1 MKTKIALLVTIL
13 AASLFGGGC
22 SSTQKIGDSWVG
34 HETAENIKY
43 GFKFDRITGDQ
54 FRGSW
59 TIPNDSSYQNSQ
71 IFTLISIQE
80 FKNSKTRIVTFQR
93 GAGHVY
99 RGKLTE
105 DGTSIIEGT
114 RGDVLGN
121 TVESPKF
128 SQTKWELHL
137 EKPKAK

>member
-13 AASLFGGGC
+13 AASLFGVGC
-22 SSTQKIGDSWVG
+22 GSTQQIGDSWVG
-34 HETAENIKY
+34 HETAENTKY
-43 GFKFDRITGDQ
+43 GFKFERIAGDQ

-59 TIPNDSSYQNSQ
+59 TIPNNPAYQNSV
-71 IFTLISIQE
+71 IFTLISIQK
-80 FKNSKTRIVTFQR
+80 FKNSKMRIVTFQR
-93 GAGHVY
+93 EAGHVY

-121 TVESPKF
+121 TEESPKF
-128 SQTKWELHL
+128 SRTEWELRL